1 MINTDQNQL
10 PGDNSADIPS
20 IIYRKAFT
28 LESAYQLLVGVIK
41 LHHEITKTNLELDY
55 DCVN

>member
-20 IIYRKAFT
+20 IIYRDWETA
-28 LESAYQLLVGVIK
+28 GV
-41 LHHEITKTNLELDY
+41 TQVTQ
-55 DCVN
+55 